1 MRKHRIRY
9 CSWHILH
16 KLPTKW
22 GNVSDNGNEK
32 IKEKNSVKTDKKRVK
47 SDKVKEKKSE
57 KTEKV
62 KEVVY
67 NSQTRGEFEEKW
79 IKLMDDLGKENDPW
93 FRGIFELREKWV
105 PRESLKDFVENFEAA
120 LKNIWQNENDA
131 DFKSKFRAP
140 KLHYELPMEA
150 QFQHCYTNEIF
161 YKCQHEIR
169 KCANLSCK
177 LVREED
183 GDLVYEVRD
192 CRDMSFMVI
201 YRRAFLE
208 VQCICRKFE
217 AMGILCAHCIQVL
230 KQERI
235 FSVEDKYIVE
245 RWRKDVQRYNLMI
258 VDPAFPT
265 IPEQGRLYE
274 LTIATNPI
282 IQELLHLG
290 SLNEILHTAVF
301 NGFVELRNKVA
312 GIINGEVDNESNGT
326 VRIVGRASKGKKNR
340 GSQMSGEKV

>member
-1 MRKHRIRY
+1 MNGVKPRAILSDQCASIESGIRHVFGQETVHRY

-22 GNVSDNGNEK
+22 GNVTDKGNEK
-32 IKEKNSVKTDKKRVK
+32 SVKTDKKRDK
-47 SDKVKEKKSE
+47 TDKVKEKKSE
-57 KTEKV
+57 KSDKV

-67 NSQTRGEFEEKW
+67 QSQTRGEFEEKW
-79 IKLMDDLGKENDPW
+79 TKLMDDLGKENDPW

-105 PRESLKDFVENFEAA
+105 PVFLNGQFWAGMTSTQRVESMNNFLNTYLTRRESLKDFVENFEAA
-120 LKNIWQNENDA
+120 LKNIWQNENDS

-150 QFQHCYTNEIF
+150 QFQRCYTNEIF
-161 YKCQHEIR
+161 YKCQYEIR

-177 LVREED
+177 LVGEED
-183 GDLVYEVRD
+183 GNVFYEVRD

-201 YRRAFLE
+201 YRRAFSE

-245 RWRKDVQRYNLMI
+245 RWRKDVQRYNLTI
-258 VDPAFPT
+258 IDPSFPT
-265 IPEQGRLYE
+265 IPEQGR
-274 LTIATNPI
+274 
-282 IQELLHLG
+282 
-290 SLNEILHTAVF
+290 
-301 NGFVELRNKVA
+301 
-312 GIINGEVDNESNGT
+312 
-326 VRIVGRASKGKKNR
+326 
-340 GSQMSGEKV
+340 

>member
-1 MRKHRIRY
+1 MNGVKPRGILTDQCASIESGIRHVFGPETVHRY

-22 GNVSDNGNEK
+22 GNVSDKGNEK
-32 IKEKNSVKTDKKRVK
+32 NKENSKEEKSEKTRKKSAK

-57 KTEKV
+57 NSDKV

-67 NSQTRGEFEEKW
+67 KSQTIGEFEEKW

-105 PRESLKDFVENFEAA
+105 PVFLNGQFWAGMTSTQRVESMNNFLNSYLTKRESLKDFVENFEAA
-120 LKNIWQNENDA
+120 LKSIWQNENDA

-150 QFQHCYTNEIF
+150 QFQRCYTNEIF

-177 LVREED
+177 LVGEED
-183 GDLVYEVRD
+183 EDAVYEVRD
-192 CRDMSFMVI
+192 CRDMSYMVI
-201 YRRAFLE
+201 YRRAFSE

-245 RWRKDVQRYNLMI
+245 RWRKDVQRYNLTI

-265 IPEQGRLYE
+265 IPEQGR
-274 LTIATNPI
+274 
-282 IQELLHLG
+282 
-290 SLNEILHTAVF
+290 
-301 NGFVELRNKVA
+301 
-312 GIINGEVDNESNGT
+312 
-326 VRIVGRASKGKKNR
+326 
-340 GSQMSGEKV
+340 